1 LTFIPL
7 LAQQTTG
14 FSPIP
19 QTQPRPVGTVQAV
32 ARPPPAQAGRPA
44 PPQAA
49 RPVPFTAFRNGLP
62 PQQAG
67 APRPQLQQVGA
78 PRPQVPQQFQGQRPV
93 FQQPFQ
99 IQRPGGSPFTAFAQR
114 PGQPQAR
121 PPPGFAVRPPPQGFQ
136 QRPEQFRTAGGPPA
150 RFAARPAGTPPGFSV
165 FNPAALRGA
174 RF

>member
-1 LTFIPL
+1 M
-7 LAQQTTG
+7 G
-14 FSPIP
+14 
-19 QTQPRPVGTVQAV
+19 
-32 ARPPPAQAGRPA
+32 
-44 PPQAA
+44 
-49 RPVPFTAFRNGLP
+49 FRNGLP

-78 PRPQVPQQFQGQRPV
+78 PRPQQPQQVGAVRPQFQGQRPV

-99 IQRPGGSPFTAFAQR
+99 IQR

-150 RFAARPAGTPPGFSV
+150 RFAASPAGTPPGFSV